1 MVNDSCLEQKN
12 FIPKKR
18 RKGGRGRIKRKKII
32 KAKRRSVFFNI
43 IFLIAIVITALITA
57 FNFYI
62 SINCKDLS
70 FAVEYYCTHGF
81 SSKDKL
87 LRVQTI
93 SLINCDNDTAV
104 VEAQGLSKSM
114 PHKSISIKG
123 NFKKGIG
130 SSWYLESISQF

>member
-1 MVNDSCLEQKN
+1 MANDSCLEQKN

-62 SINCKDLS
+62 SINCKDLLPLNTIVLMDS
-70 FAVEYYCTHGF
+70 HLKINF
-81 SSKDKL
+81 SEFKL
-87 LRVQTI
+87 
-93 SLINCDNDTAV
+93 C
-104 VEAQGLSKSM
+104 
-114 PHKSISIKG
+114 P
-123 NFKKGIG
+123 
-130 SSWYLESISQF
+130 

>member
-1 MVNDSCLEQKN
+1 MIDNSCLEETN

-32 KAKRRSVFFNI
+32 KAKRRSKFFNI
-43 IFLIAIVITALITA
+43 ILLTAITISALITA
-57 FNFYI
+57 YNFYI

-70 FAVEYYCTHGF
+70 FAVEYYFTHGF

-87 LRVQTI
+87 LRVQTM
-93 SLINCDNDTAV
+93 SLINCDDTTAV
-104 VEAQGLSKSM
+104 VEAKGLSKTT

-123 NFKKGIG
+123 NFKKGTG
-130 SSWYLESISQF
+130 SSWYLESTSQS